1 MINEVVP
8 DSKLI
13 LRHKRTE
20 FLKSLVN
27 NILYGFIIV
36 NIIVICLE
44 TVEELD
50 YLDYYFDIFE
60 FAAIIIFSIEY
71 GIRVAWAYSQNKMWA
86 YILSPLGIIDF
97 ISIMPFYLP
106 ALNTGNFRF
115 VKVFRMSRFLKIYRH
130 SEHVK
135 IISEVVQS
143 KKEYLRSVVFATSM
157 VLFFCSCATY
167 YFEHEYQPKQFA
179 SIFSSL
185 WWGICTLTT
194 VGSGIYPLTI
204 GGKFMG
210 SMLALVGIGL
220 VAIPAGILSAGF
232 VEVMEKKKVRV
243 IHEGIIMQDI
253 SSHKFFFILE
263 GEEGFLRYKID
274 HQKID
279 LYHTFVPDDLRQF
292 GFGKKLVEFALA
304 YSRENDFK
312 IIPTCPYV
320 RKYFSEHPELSHLL
334 VS

>member
-1 MINEVVP
+1 MINEGIAGNSVVL
-8 DSKLI
+8 KNN
-13 LRHKRTE
+13 RVE
-20 FLKSLVN
+20 FLKKIAN
-27 NILYGFIIV
+27 NILYGFIII

-44 TVEELD
+44 TVDELS
-50 YLDYYFDIFE
+50 YLNYYFDIFE
-60 FAAIIIFSIEY
+60 FAAIIFFSIEY
-71 GIRVAWAYSQNKMWA
+71 GIRVAWAYSQGKLWS
-86 YILSPLGIIDF
+86 YIVSPLGLIDF

-115 VKVFRMSRFLKIYRH
+115 IKVFRMSRFLKIYRH
-130 SEHVK
+130 SEHIK

-143 KKEYLRSVVFATSM
+143 KNEYLNSVFYATSM

-167 YFEHEYQPKQFA
+167 YFEHDYQPKAFA
-179 SIFSSL
+179 SIFSAL

-194 VGSGIYPLTI
+194 VGSGIYPLTM
-204 GGKFMG
+204 GGKIMA

-243 IHEGIIMQDI
+243 VHEDVMMQDI
-253 SSHKFFFILE
+253 LSHKFFFIMD
-263 GEEGFLRYKID
+263 GEEGFLRYRID

-279 LYHTFVPDDLRQF
+279 LYHTYIPDDLRQF
-292 GFGKKLVEFALA
+292 GFGKRLIEFAIA

-320 RKYFSEHPELSHLL
+320 KKYFNEHPEVQNLL

>member
-1 MINEVVP
+1 MVNEKGP
-8 DSKLI
+8 DSKSF
-13 LRHKRTE
+13 LRPNRIE
-20 FLKSLVN
+20 FLKKLAN

-36 NIIVICLE
+36 NIVVICLE
-44 TVEELD
+44 TVQELD

-60 FAAIIIFSIEY
+60 FSAIIVFSIEY
-71 GIRVAWAYSQNKMWA
+71 AIRIAWAYSKNKLWD
-86 YILSPLGIIDF
+86 YIFSPLGIIDF

-106 ALNTGNFRF
+106 ALNTGDFRF

-135 IISEVVQS
+135 IISEVVRS
-143 KKEYLRSVVFATSM
+143 KKEYLRSVVFATGM

-167 YFEHEYQPKQFA
+167 YFEHDNQPEDFA
-179 SIFSSL
+179 SIFSAL

-204 GGKFMG
+204 GGKIMA

-232 VEVMEKKKVRV
+232 VEVMERKKVKV
-243 IHEGIIMQDI
+243 VHEGIIMQDI
-253 SSHKFFFILE
+253 SSHKFFFVLD
-263 GEEGFLRYKID
+263 GEEGFMRYKID
-274 HQKID
+274 NQKID
-279 LYHTFVPDDLRQF
+279 LYHTYIPDDLRQF
-292 GFGKKLVEFALA
+292 GFGKKLIEFAIS

-320 RKYFSEHPELSHLL
+320 KKYFSEHPELSNLL
-334 VS
+334 A

>member
-1 MINEVVP
+1 MVNEKEP
-8 DSKLI
+8 DQGTFFKN
-13 LRHKRTE
+13 KRTE
-20 FLKSLVN
+20 FLISLAN

-36 NIIVICLE
+36 NIVVICLE

-50 YLDYYFDIFE
+50 YLEYYFDIFE
-60 FAAIIIFSIEY
+60 FASIIVFSIEY
-71 GIRVAWAYSQNKMWA
+71 GIRVAWAYSQNRMWA
-86 YILSPLGIIDF
+86 YIISPLGIIDF
-97 ISIMPFYLP
+97 ISIMPFYLKE
-106 ALNTGNFRF
+106 LNTGNFRF

-143 KKEYLRSVVFATSM
+143 KKEYLRSVVYATGM

-167 YFEHEYQPKQFA
+167 YFEHEKQPAEFS
-179 SIFSSL
+179 SIFSAL

-204 GGKFMG
+204 GGKIMG

-232 VEVMEKKKVRV
+232 VEVMEKKKVKV
-243 IHEGIIMQDI
+243 VHEGIIMQDI
-253 SSHKFFFILE
+253 TSHKFFFILD

-279 LYHTFVPDDLRQF
+279 LYHTYVPDDLRQF
-292 GFGKKLVEFALA
+292 GFGKKLVEFAIA
-304 YSRENDFK
+304 YSKENDFK

-320 RKYFSEHPELSHLL
+320 KKYFSEHPDLKDLL

>member
-1 MINEVVP
+1 
-8 DSKLI
+8 
-13 LRHKRTE
+13 
-20 FLKSLVN
+20 
-27 NILYGFIIV
+27 
-36 NIIVICLE
+36 
-44 TVEELD
+44 
-50 YLDYYFDIFE
+50 
-60 FAAIIIFSIEY
+60 
-71 GIRVAWAYSQNKMWA
+71 MWA

>member
-1 MINEVVP
+1 MVEEASP
-8 DSKLI
+8 DKQALFKKN
-13 LRHKRTE
+13 KRNE
-20 FLKSLVN
+20 FLIQWAN
-27 NILYGFIIV
+27 NVLYGFIIV

-50 YLDYYFDIFE
+50 YLKRYFDIFE
-60 FAAIIIFSIEY
+60 FASIIVFSIEY
-71 GIRVAWAYSQNKMWA
+71 GVRVAWAYSQNRMWA

-97 ISIMPFYLP
+97 ISIMPFYLDG
-106 ALNTGNFRF
+106 LNQGNFRF

-143 KKEYLRSVVFATSM
+143 KKEYLRSVVYATSM

-167 YFEHEYQPKQFA
+167 YFEHEYQKEAFA
-179 SIFSSL
+179 SIFSAL

-204 GGKFMG
+204 GGKIMG
-210 SMLALVGIGL
+210 STLALVGIGL

-232 VEVMEKKKVRV
+232 VEVMERKKVKV

-253 SSHKFFFILE
+253 STHKFFFILD
-263 GEEGFLRYKID
+263 GEEGFIRYKID
-274 HQKID
+274 NQKID
-279 LYHTFVPDDLRQF
+279 LYHTYVPDDLRQF
-292 GFGKKLVEFALA
+292 GFGKKLVEFAIS
-304 YSRENDFK
+304 YSRENNFK

-320 RKYFSEHPELSHLL
+320 KKYFSEHPELSNLL
-334 VS
+334 A